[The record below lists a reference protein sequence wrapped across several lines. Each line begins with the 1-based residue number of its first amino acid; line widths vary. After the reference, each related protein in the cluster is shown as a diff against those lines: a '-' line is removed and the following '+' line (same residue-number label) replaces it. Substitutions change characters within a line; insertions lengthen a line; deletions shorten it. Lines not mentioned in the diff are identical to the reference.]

1 MTRPMAARAIAFLA
15 VVVAS
20 GCKEVPAAS
29 AAGALAPAFSA
40 QDLDGKPVA
49 LADLRGRVVVL
60 NEWATWCEPCRGEIP
75 QLEALHREFAT
86 QGLVMVGVSVDAFG
100 TAADVRGFAREHDMT
115 YPIWLDPDK
124 HFAAKFMTVGVPETF
139 VIDRAGK
146 IRRRQIGALR
156 DGDTTLA
163 AAIRSALA
171 EH

>member
-1 MTRPMAARAIAFLA
+1 MVLAA
-15 VVVAS
+15 VVAA
-20 GCKEVPAAS
+20 GACKEVPGAS
-29 AAGALAPAFSA
+29 AAGADAPPFSA

-49 LADLRGRVVVL
+49 LSDLRGKVVVL

-75 QLEALHREFAT
+75 QLEALYRQYAP

-100 TAADVRGFAREHDMT
+100 TASDVRDFARDHDMT

-124 HFAAKFMTVGVPETF
+124 HFAAKFVTVGVPETF

-156 DGDTTLA
+156 EGDTTLA

-171 EH
+171 DQ

>member
-1 MTRPMAARAIAFLA
+1 MKTHVVRAVWLVA

-20 GCKEVPAAS
+20 GCKDVPGAS
-29 AAGALAPAFSA
+29 AAGALAPAFAA

-49 LADLRGRVVVL
+49 LADLRGKVVVL

-75 QLEALHREFAT
+75 QLEALHRQFAS
-86 QGLVMVGVSVDAFG
+86 QGLVMVGVSIDAFG
-100 TAADVRGFAREHDMT
+100 TASDVRDFAREHDMT

-124 HFAAKFMTVGVPETF
+124 HFATQFVTVGVPETF

-156 DGDTTLA
+156 EGDTTLV

-171 EH
+171 GH